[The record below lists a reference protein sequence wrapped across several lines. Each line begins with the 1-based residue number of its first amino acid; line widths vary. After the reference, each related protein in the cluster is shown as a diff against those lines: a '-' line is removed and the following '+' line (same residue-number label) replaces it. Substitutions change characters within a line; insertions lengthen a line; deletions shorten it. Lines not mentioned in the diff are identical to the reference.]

1 MARRFGEEDDGDD
14 TSTII
19 DSGADVALFAI
30 EMADK
35 CSGRMRLIG
44 ATCLQDAQGN
54 LIPTGGKKS
63 VEIELQDVA
72 GGDEIRERIWSGSL
86 PKKLLQ
92 PPSTASVRT
101 PQANGVSLTTL
112 PKTLQ
117 QVPMRL

>member
-14 TSTII
+14 TSSII

-72 GGDEIRERIWSGSL
+72 GGGVISTEDVIFSSSVIQPILCFG
-86 PKKLLQ
+86 KLMDCGWGM
-92 PPSTASVRT
+92 
-101 PQANGVSLTTL
+101 NE
-112 PKTLQ
+112 
-117 QVPMRL
+117 